1 MPQID
6 LDQKCTV
13 WERRTFTVTDE
24 ELEVLKEKV
33 KTDTLT
39 DSDYCNFD
47 IEYSQVEETTEEMS
61 LLENDGQT
69 TIDILLSDNGESV
82 AQNGEQI

>member
-13 WERRTFTVTDE
+13 WVRKTFTVTDE

-47 IEYSQVEETTEEMS
+47 VEYTQIEETTEEMS

-82 AQNGEQI
+82 AQNGK

>member
-1 MPQID
+1 MPQIE

-24 ELEVLKEKV
+24 ELEVLQQKV

-39 DSDYCNFD
+39 DSDYCDFD
-47 IEYSQVEETTEEMS
+47 VEYSQVEQTTEEMS
-61 LLENDGQT
+61 ILENDGQPT
-69 TIDILLSDNGESV
+69 TEILLEGESI
-82 AQNGEQI
+82 AHNGT